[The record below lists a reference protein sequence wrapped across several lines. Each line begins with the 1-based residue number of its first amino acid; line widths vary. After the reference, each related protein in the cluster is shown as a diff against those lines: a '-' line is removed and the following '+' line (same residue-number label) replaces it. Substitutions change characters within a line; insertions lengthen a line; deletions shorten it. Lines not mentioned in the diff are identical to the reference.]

1 MKSTLLWI
9 TALVVTLASA
19 YYQRRTGP
27 THPICG
33 ELTIGTTVVEYC
45 LPRSHGGDGDAT
57 IAIDVPD
64 TEIAGE
70 ITYRRYKGRDE
81 WTTMPMTRQGG
92 RLTAILPHQPP
103 AGKIE
108 YMVSLTP
115 PAAVPITLTA
125 KTVVIRFKGDVPLYY
140 LVPHIAFMFGA
151 MLLSTRTGLEALAR
165 GRSMLPMAFWTLLL
179 LTLGGLILGP
189 IVQKFAFGKFWTG
202 WPFGQDMTDNK
213 TLVGFVGWLVA
224 VLRLRKK
231 QDAYLGAVV
240 AAVLLLAVYLIPHS
254 VFGSELDYTE
264 TDAAGSS

>member
-33 ELTIGTTVVEYC
+33 ELTIGATVVEYC
-45 LPRSHGGDGDAT
+45 LPRSHGGDGDAA
-57 IAIDVPD
+57 IAIDLPD

-70 ITYRRYKGRDE
+70 IAYRRYKSRDE

-108 YMVSLTP
+108 YKVFLTSP
-115 PAAVPITLTA
+115 TAGPLALTDT
-125 KTVVIRFKGDVPLYY
+125 TVVIRFKGDVPIYY
-140 LVPHIAFMFGA
+140 LVPHIALMFMA

-165 GRSMLPMAFWTLLL
+165 GGSGLPMAFWTLVL

-213 TLVGFVGWLVA
+213 TLVAFVGWLVA
-224 VLRLRKK
+224 VLRLRKRR
-231 QDAYLGAVV
+231 DAYLGAVV

-254 VFGSELDYTE
+254 VFGSELNYLE
-264 TDAAGSS
+264 SDATGAS